1 VTGYCQNN
9 SAEAW
14 AEALT
19 EALDGPRQYRD
30 RPSKGKEGKKR
41 QDKQVAIV
49 KQLIG
54 ID

>member
-1 VTGYCQNN
+1 MDHANIGIVH
-9 SAEAW
+9 
-14 AEALT
+14 
-19 EALDGPRQYRD
+19 P
-30 RPSKGKEGKKR
+30 KGKEGKKR